1 MFLIVLEYNIT
12 SMTGDALMA
21 LKNNMIDP
29 SDALRSWDA
38 TLVHPC
44 TWLHVFCN
52 SENSVTR
59 V

>member
-1 MFLIVLEYNIT
+1 
-12 SMTGDALMA
+12 MTGDALMA